1 VYAETKAARA
11 EIAEMVKKRILAET
25 NRQIDLLDLFIP
37 SPSPTNWTGQNR
49 KKKEWTVSCS
59 DMN

>member
-1 VYAETKAARA
+1 MYAETKAARA

-25 NRQIDLLDLFIP
+25 NRQIDLDLFIP
-37 SPSPTNWTGQNR
+37 STNWTGQNR

>member
-1 VYAETKAARA
+1 
-11 EIAEMVKKRILAET
+11 MVKKRILAET

>member
-1 VYAETKAARA
+1 VDAETKAARA
-11 EIAEMVKKRILAET
+11 EIVEMVKKRILAEM
-25 NRQIDLLDLFIP
+25 NRQIDLNLFIP

-49 KKKEWTVSCS
+49 KKKECTVSCS